1 MSRQF
6 GNLRIWRLP
15 KHIEAASESA
25 GVTID
30 LQRPLQFP
38 HTETSTE
45 EIHVICIYLKRFT
58 TKTFPIETSTQI
70 LKNSVRIKKKA
81 IGNA

>member
-1 MSRQF
+1 MPRQF

-15 KHIEAASESA
+15 KHIEVASESA

-30 LQRPLQFP
+30 LQRPLQIP
-38 HTETSTE
+38 QRETSTE
-45 EIHVICIYLKRFT
+45 EIHVICIYLRRCT
-58 TKTFPIETSTQI
+58 TKTLPIETSTQI
-70 LKNSVRIKKKA
+70 LKNSVRIEKKA